1 VVGAGIVPIATGSDG
16 GGSIRIPAAACGVV
30 GLKPTRGR
38 VTWGPA
44 GGDVLLGWGAHHV
57 LTRTVRD
64 TAAALDA
71 LAGAHPGDPSVAP
84 PHPRPFLAEAGS
96 PPEPLRIAFWHAPWS
111 GTDPDAEVTAACLA
125 TAGLLEELGHGVEQ
139 GSPTFDWPGFLWTMT
154 TIWSAANAHLVDGF
168 ARLVEREP
176 GPETLEGST
185 IAMLEHGRRVSADQL
200 LTALDHV
207 NAISR
212 QVGSFFSEID
222 VLLTPTLGT
231 LPVPLGVYDPEEAI
245 EPERLF
251 GEWSRLETFLPVF
264 NATGQPAISLPLH
277 QSEAGLPI
285 GIQLVGRF
293 GDEATLLRLSA
304 QLEQALPWHARVP
317 PIHVSAAGHA

>member
-1 VVGAGIVPIATGSDG
+1 
-16 GGSIRIPAAACGVV
+16 
-30 GLKPTRGR
+30 
-38 VTWGPA
+38 
-44 GGDVLLGWGAHHV
+44 
-57 LTRTVRD
+57 
-64 TAAALDA
+64 
-71 LAGAHPGDPSVAP
+71 
-84 PHPRPFLAEAGS
+84 
-96 PPEPLRIAFWHAPWS
+96 
-111 GTDPDAEVTAACLA
+111 
-125 TAGLLEELGHGVEQ
+125 
-139 GSPTFDWPGFLWTMT
+139 MT